1 MDLIYQPFLL
11 LKSSGFYYT
20 TIKLMKGI
28 GLTSPP
34 IMTENSTLETD
45 TQDTILQETQSYMT
59 FKVAGY
65 IAYYWFP
72 VLIPL
77 GLVGNTLSFLVM
89 IKPNNRKV
97 STCIYMAA
105 ISINDSLLLCF
116 GLHDWLVGAL
126 KISQWREWEC
136 KIAAYLDNLTLQ
148 CATYQ
153 VLAMTFDKYV
163 AIKWPHRSTIYSTPR
178 TAKVIILTIIVS
190 VVIYN
195 LPHLYTTTIVEG
207 ACYGYSAKSIIT
219 KVFSWFTIVINAII
233 PFTLLIHMNYILV
246 KTVKDSRKMF
256 RNSVGSAGVA
266 TREKTMKSAETQ
278 LTTML
283 LLVTTLFLILLLP
296 TYIRFIYAAFVTS
309 DTPSKFATSMLISEM
324 SYKLYVTNSGINF
337 FLYCISGQKFRND
350 LKEIICCI
358 RISSSSSTCEEFNVH
373 TNTSGIEFKV

>member
-1 MDLIYQPFLL
+1 MTLSF
-11 LKSSGFYYT
+11 T
-20 TIKLMKGI
+20 LMEGI
-28 GLTSPP
+28 GLTSHP

-45 TQDTILQETQSYMT
+45 TQDIILQETQSYMT
-59 FKVAGY
+59 SKVARY

-89 IKPNNRKV
+89 IKSNNRKV
-97 STCIYMAA
+97 STCFYMAA

-126 KISQWREWEC
+126 KVSQWREWEC

-163 AIKWPHRSTIYSTPR
+163 AIKWPHRSVMYSAPR
-178 TAKVIILTIIVS
+178 RTKVIILTIIIS
-190 VVIYN
+190 VIIYN
-195 LPHLYTTTIVEG
+195 LPHLYTTAVVAG
-207 ACYGYSAKSIIT
+207 ACYGYSVKSILT

-233 PFTLLIHMNYILV
+233 PFTLLIHMNYVIV
-246 KTVKDSRKMF
+246 KTVKNSRKMF
-256 RNSVGSAGVA
+256 RNSVASAGVEI
-266 TREKTMKSAETQ
+266 REKTMKSAENQ

-296 TYIRFIYAAFVTS
+296 TYIRFIYVAFVS
-309 DTPSKFATSMLISEM
+309 PDTPSKFANSMLISEI

-337 FLYCISGQKFRND
+337 FLYCISGHKFRND
-350 LKEIICCI
+350 LKEIVCCI
-358 RISSSSSTCEEFNVH
+358 RRSSSCSTSEESYVH
-373 TNTSGIEFKV
+373 TNTSSIEFKVTVA